1 METLAYTHLCAADE
15 APENFESVNVDLN
28 FFQKLNWNKL
38 PGKASIRFLSLTIAL
53 LIVGLSNSAFALV
66 LKTGNSG
73 SQVATLQKDLVTAGF
88 YKGPVTGYYGSITT
102 SAVTKFQRSNGI
114 MADGV
119 AGDMTLSAIA
129 LKKFQHSNSVVNSG
143 FSDVL
148 VFQGSSGTDVTRLQ
162 NRLTALGVYNG
173 PITGY
178 FGGLTEDAV
187 IRFQQAKGLLADGVV
202 GPKTKT
208 ALATK

>member
-73 SQVATLQKDLVTAGF
+73 SQVATLQKDLATAGF

-114 MADGV
+114 TPDGV
-119 AGDMTLSAIA
+119 AGDMTLAA
-129 LKKFQHSNSVVNSG
+129 LQARGGSNVNSG

-148 VFQGSSGTDVTRLQ
+148 LFQGSSGTDVTTLQ
-162 NRLTALGVYNG
+162 NRLTALGVYDG

-208 ALATK
+208 ALASK

>member
-1 METLAYTHLCAADE
+1 METLAYTHLCAEDE

-73 SQVATLQKDLVTAGF
+73 SQVATLQKDLATAGF

-114 MADGV
+114 TPDGV
-119 AGDMTLSAIA
+119 AGDVTLAA
-129 LKKFQHSNSVVNSG
+129 LQARGGSNVNSG
-143 FSDVL
+143 LSDVL
-148 VFQGSSGTDVTRLQ
+148 LFQGSSGPDVTTLQ
-162 NRLTALGVYNG
+162 NRLTALGVYDG

-202 GPKTKT
+202 GPKTKA

>member
-1 METLAYTHLCAADE
+1 METIAYTHLCAADE

-53 LIVGLSNSAFALV
+53 LIVGLTNSAFALV

-73 SQVATLQKDLVTAGF
+73 SQVATLQKDLATAGF

-114 MADGV
+114 TPDGV
-119 AGDMTLSAIA
+119 AGDMTLAA
-129 LKKFQHSNSVVNSG
+129 LQGRGGSNVNSG

-148 VFQGSSGTDVTRLQ
+148 LFQGSSGTDVTTLQ
-162 NRLTALGVYNG
+162 NRLTALGVYDG

>member
-1 METLAYTHLCAADE
+1 METIAYTHLCAADE

-53 LIVGLSNSAFALV
+53 LIVGLTNSAFALV

-73 SQVATLQKDLVTAGF
+73 SQVATLQKDLATAGF

-114 MADGV
+114 TPDGV
-119 AGDMTLSAIA
+119 AGDMTLAA
-129 LKKFQHSNSVVNSG
+129 LQARGGSNVNSG

-148 VFQGSSGTDVTRLQ
+148 LFQGSSGTDVTTLQ
-162 NRLTALGVYNG
+162 NRLTALGVYDG

-202 GPKTKT
+202 GPKTKA

>member
-1 METLAYTHLCAADE
+1 MYWYNNFSTANYLYPEITVGVLKVSCRVNYRSSHDKSLSTSIETTKSWKPLPTLTFVPQTKP
-15 APENFESVNVDLN
+15 PENFESVNVDLN

-73 SQVATLQKDLVTAGF
+73 SQVATLQKDLATAGF

-114 MADGV
+114 TPDGV
-119 AGDMTLSAIA
+119 AGDMTLAA
-129 LKKFQHSNSVVNSG
+129 LQARGG
-143 FSDVL
+143 F
-148 VFQGSSGTDVTRLQ
+148 
-162 NRLTALGVYNG
+162 
-173 PITGY
+173 
-178 FGGLTEDAV
+178 
-187 IRFQQAKGLLADGVV
+187 
-202 GPKTKT
+202 
-208 ALATK
+208 

>member
-1 METLAYTHLCAADE
+1 METIAYTHLCAADE

-53 LIVGLSNSAFALV
+53 LIVGLTNSAFALV

-73 SQVATLQKDLVTAGF
+73 SQVATLQKDLATAGF

-114 MADGV
+114 TPDGV
-119 AGDMTLSAIA
+119 AGDMTLAA
-129 LKKFQHSNSVVNSG
+129 LQARGGSNVNSG
-143 FSDVL
+143 FSGVL
-148 VFQGSSGTDVTRLQ
+148 LFQGSSGTDVTTLQ
-162 NRLTALGVYNG
+162 NRLTALGVYDG